1 MQAAQ
6 ATLRQSHGDP
16 RRLASG
22 DDASRTGYA
31 EAKIASQHIG
41 HHLSSEAKVHLRR
54 PVGHAE
60 DASRTGYAEA
70 KFLLQLVRILVGDA
84 SCTGYAEAKAM
95 SVMWFAN
102 TSRCKPHRLLCKA
115 KANACRKAG
124 NI

>member
-31 EAKIASQHIG
+31 
-41 HHLSSEAKVHLRR
+41 EAKVHLRR

-84 SCTGYAEAKAM
+84 SL
-95 SVMWFAN
+95 SLI
-102 TSRCKPHRLLCKA
+102 H
-115 KANACRKAG
+115 
-124 NI
+124 I